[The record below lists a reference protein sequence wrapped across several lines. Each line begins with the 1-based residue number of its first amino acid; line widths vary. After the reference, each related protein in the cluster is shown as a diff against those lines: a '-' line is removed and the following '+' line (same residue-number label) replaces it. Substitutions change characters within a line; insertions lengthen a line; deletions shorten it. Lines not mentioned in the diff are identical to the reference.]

1 MAEKTKLQLIE
12 EFRVDANDTGSTPVQ
27 IALLT
32 KRIAD
37 LTQHMQNNKKDVAS
51 KRGLLKLVD
60 TRKRLLRYLDRTDR
74 ARYLT
79 VIKELNLRK

>member
-1 MAEKTKLQLIE
+1 MIEKTKLQVIE
-12 EFRVDANDTGSTPVQ
+12 DFRQDANDTGSTSVQ
-27 IALLT
+27 VALLT
-32 KRIAD
+32 KRILE
-37 LTQHMQNNKKDVAS
+37 LTQHMKANKKDVAC

-60 TRKRLLRYLDRTDR
+60 SRKRLLRYLDRTDH

>member
-1 MAEKTKLQLIE
+1 MIEKTKLQVIE
-12 EFRVDANDTGSTPVQ
+12 GFRQDATDTGSTPVQ

-32 KRIAD
+32 HRILT
-37 LTQHMQNNKKDVAS
+37 LTQHMQANKKDVSS

-60 TRKRLLRYLDRTDR
+60 SRKRLLRYLDRIDH

>member
-1 MAEKTKLQLIE
+1 MIEKTKLQLIE
-12 EFRVDANDTGSTPVQ
+12 EFRQDATDTGSTPVQ

-32 KRIAD
+32 KRILE
-37 LTQHMQNNKKDVAS
+37 LTQHMQDNKKDVSS

-60 TRKRLLRYLDRTDR
+60 SRKRLLRYLDRTDH

>member
-1 MAEKTKLQLIE
+1 MIEKTKLQLIE
-12 EFRVDANDTGSTPVQ
+12 DFKLNANDTGSTPVQ

-32 KRIAD
+32 KRID
-37 LTQHMQNNKKDVAS
+37 ELTEHIRNNKKDAS
-51 KRGLLKLVD
+51 GKRGLLKLVD
-60 TRKRLLRYLDRTDR
+60 TRKRLLRYLDRTDH

>member
-1 MAEKTKLQLIE
+1 MAEKTKLQVIE
-12 EFRVDANDTGSTPVQ
+12 EFRLDANDTGSTPVQ

>member
-1 MAEKTKLQLIE
+1 MSEKTKLQVIE
-12 EFRVDANDTGSTPVQ
+12 EFRLDATDTGSTPVQ

-37 LTQHMQNNKKDVAS
+37 LTQHMQSNKKDVAS